1 MGVGL
6 RWFEMHKAIT
16 TAAKVIDD
24 GEYQIVNLPEDFQF
38 DAEAVWVQKIG
49 DALLL
54 SPITKTENFVPPP
67 DN

>member
-1 MGVGL
+1 MNN
-6 RWFEMHKAIT
+6 AIT
-16 TAAKVIDD
+16 ATAKVIDD

-54 SPITKTENFVPPP
+54 SPISKTENFVPPT